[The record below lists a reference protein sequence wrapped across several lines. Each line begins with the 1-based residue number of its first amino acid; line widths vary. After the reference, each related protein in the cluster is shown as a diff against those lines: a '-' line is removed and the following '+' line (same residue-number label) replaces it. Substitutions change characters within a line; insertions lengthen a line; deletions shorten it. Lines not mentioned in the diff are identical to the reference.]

1 MATAKA
7 ATASTSR
14 KRAATSKT
22 KTETAAK
29 RAPRKRA
36 VKKPAGAAPAAE
48 GLSFS
53 EQVERLAYQ
62 YWEERGRPDGS
73 AHEDWLRAEAELA
86 ADRG

>member
-7 ATASTSR
+7 AAASTSR
-14 KRAATSKT
+14 KRTATPKTKAPSKT
-22 KTETAAK
+22 KTAAK
-29 RAPRKRA
+29 AAPRKRA
-36 VKKPAGAAPAAE
+36 VKKPAPEA
-48 GLSFS
+48 LSFS

-86 ADRG
+86 AGRR